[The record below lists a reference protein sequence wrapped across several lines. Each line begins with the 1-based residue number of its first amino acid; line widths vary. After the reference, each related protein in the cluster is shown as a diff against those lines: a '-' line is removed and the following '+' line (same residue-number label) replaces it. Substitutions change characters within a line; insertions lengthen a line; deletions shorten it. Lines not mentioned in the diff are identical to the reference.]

1 VISQNALN
9 DLVEG
14 DVKWVVNDLGELGV
28 QLGDRCF
35 FLYKGRSIEYDTG
48 LHDDGE
54 TPIKYRPVGKREFGE
69 TCLPMKWILSGKR
82 EKRYTKELTF
92 IPGLSDGKPEDGEWR
107 NLPQSTEKV
116 KSCNS

>member
-1 VISQNALN
+1 
-9 DLVEG
+9 
-14 DVKWVVNDLGELGV
+14 
-28 QLGDRCF
+28 
-35 FLYKGRSIEYDTG
+35 
-48 LHDDGE
+48 
-54 TPIKYRPVGKREFGE
+54 
-69 TCLPMKWILSGKR
+69 MKWILSGKR